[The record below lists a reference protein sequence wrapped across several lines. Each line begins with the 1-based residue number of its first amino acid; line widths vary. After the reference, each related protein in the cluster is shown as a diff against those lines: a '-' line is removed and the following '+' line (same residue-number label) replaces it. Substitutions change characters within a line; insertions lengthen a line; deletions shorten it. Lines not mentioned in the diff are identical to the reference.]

1 MFVIAVLAIF
11 LAGPTAHHARA
22 TTLLRSFSDPK
33 AAPAAIEEEL
43 TIDVPASP
51 AGAARTVKARMFS
64 PPGGTPKDRPAV
76 VLVHGV
82 QYLGIEE
89 PRLQRFA
96 KSVVSAGIVVLTPQV
111 DELADYE
118 VSARSIETVGAAIG
132 ALRARSGGAAK
143 VGLMGTSFGGGV
155 SLLTAAD
162 PRFAD
167 QVAFVVAIGAHD
179 DLARVSGFFATD
191 QIEEVTGAT
200 AKLHAHGYG
209 ATVLVYTHAEDF
221 FPAEDVPAARDALR
235 AWLHEKR
242 DEARERAKTVTPPS
256 KAKLDVMFGPDI
268 GTLRPEILAMIERH
282 RSDMKTVSPHG
293 RLGGLHAHVYLL
305 HGAGDTLIPATE
317 TMWLAH
323 DVPADM
329 LRAVLVSPAIEHV
342 ELKDPTLG
350 DQWSLVHFMGDVIGE
365 AEAAR

>member
-1 MFVIAVLAIF
+1 MFVMAVLAIF
-11 LAGPTAHHARA
+11 LAGPAAHHARA
-22 TTLLRSFSDPK
+22 TTLLLSFSDPK
-33 AAPAAIEEEL
+33 ATPEVIEEEL
-43 TIDVPASP
+43 TVDVPASP
-51 AGAARTVKARMFS
+51 AGAARTVKARLYS

-96 KSVVSAGIVVLTPQV
+96 KSIVSAGIVVLTPQV

-118 VSARSIETVGAAIG
+118 VSARSIETVGAALG
-132 ALRARSGGAAK
+132 TLRARSGGAAK

-179 DLARVSGFFATD
+179 DLARVSGFFAND
-191 QIEEVTGAT
+191 EIENVTGGT
-200 AKLHAHGYG
+200 TKLRAHGYG

-221 FPAEDVPAARDALR
+221 FPREDVPAARDALR
-235 AWLHEKR
+235 SWLHEKR
-242 DEARERAKTVTPPS
+242 DEARERAKAVTPAS

-268 GTLRPEILAMIERH
+268 SALRPEILAMIERH
-282 RSDMKTVSPHG
+282 REDMKTVSPHG
-293 RLGGLHAHVYLL
+293 RLGGLRAHVYLL
-305 HGAGDTLIPATE
+305 HGAGDTVIPATE

-323 DVPADM
+323 DVPAAA
-329 LRAVLVSPAIEHV
+329 LRSVLVSPAIEHV
-342 ELKDPTLG
+342 ELKEPSLG